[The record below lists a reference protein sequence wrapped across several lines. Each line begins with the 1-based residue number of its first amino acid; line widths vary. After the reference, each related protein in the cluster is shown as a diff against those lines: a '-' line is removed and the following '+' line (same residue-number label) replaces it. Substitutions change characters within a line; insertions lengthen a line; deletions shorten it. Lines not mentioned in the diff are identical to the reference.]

1 MRYCDLCVTKS
12 QIIQKV
18 TNLSTFAPPIPI
30 TMRFNLTKEFLE
42 QVHIAIQSND
52 FEWIDKNV
60 LELHFVDIAEILDE
74 LPNVDAKAI
83 YFRMDEE
90 TQADVLME
98 LEEEVRDRFLKSL
111 SKKEIAEQLENLD
124 SDDAADIL
132 YEYDDTEIQEVISHM
147 EDDEAADDIVDL
159 LNYDED
165 TAGGLMQKEFLHA
178 EIDWT
183 VEQCLAEIREQ
194 AKEVD
199 KVYTIYVVDNLN
211 KLVGV
216 LSLKALFFS
225 EPGFKIRDLY
235 QAKNIIS
242 VKVTDDQ
249 DEVMRLFDKYG
260 LVSIPVL
267 DYQNKLVGRI
277 TIDDVVDII
286 REEADRDF
294 QLATGISEKV
304 EDNASIF
311 RITKARLPWLIIGM
325 LGGTLGAKVISS
337 FEGSISH
344 VPALAF
350 FIPMI
355 TAMGGNVGVQSSA
368 IVVQSLAKGNQFKS
382 IFAKL
387 GKEVLVGLFNG
398 LICSSLIFGIASIFG
413 TIDLGIVVSASLF
426 VVIVF
431 AAVMGTLIPL
441 ILDKYDIDPA
451 LATGPF
457 ITTLNDVLG
466 LFIYF
471 SIGML
476 MYA

>member
-1 MRYCDLCVTKS
+1 
-12 QIIQKV
+12 
-18 TNLSTFAPPIPI
+18 
-30 TMRFNLTKEFLE
+30 MRFELTKDFLE
-42 QVHIAIQSND
+42 NIRLSIQTND
-52 FEWIDKNV
+52 LEWIDKNV
-60 LELHFVDIAEILDE
+60 LELHYVDIAEILDE
-74 LPNVDAKAI
+74 LQNEEAKFI
-83 YFRMDEE
+83 YFRLEE
-90 TQADVLME
+90 EVQADVLME
-98 LEEEVRDRFLKSL
+98 LEEEVRDRFIKSL
-111 SKKEIAEQLENLD
+111 STKEIAEQLENLD

-132 YEYDDTEIQEVISHM
+132 YELSDNEIHEVISQM

-165 TAGGLMQKEFLHA
+165 TAGGLMQKEFLHVNV
-178 EIDWT
+178 DWT
-183 VEQCLAEIREQ
+183 VEYALTEIREQ
-194 AKEVD
+194 AKDVE
-199 KVYTIYVVDNLN
+199 KVYTIYVVDDYN
-211 KLVGV
+211 KLMGV
-216 LSLKALFFS
+216 LSLKSLFFS
-225 EPGFKIRDLY
+225 EPQLIIKELF
-235 QAKNIIS
+235 QSKNIIS
-242 VKVTDDQ
+242 VKVTEEQ
-249 DEVMRLFDKYG
+249 EEVMRLFDKYG

-304 EDNASIF
+304 EDNASVF
-311 RITKARLPWLIIGM
+311 KITRARLPWLIIGM

-337 FEGSISH
+337 YEGNISSI
-344 VPALAF
+344 PALAF

-382 IFAKL
+382 IFSKL
-387 GKEVLVGLFNG
+387 GKELLVGLLNG
-398 LICSSLIFGIASIFG
+398 LICSSLIFGIGSVFG
-413 TIDLGIVVSASLF
+413 TLNLGLVVSISLF
-426 VVIVF
+426 VVIIF
-431 AAVMGTLIPL
+431 ASVMGTLIPL

-471 SIGML
+471 TVAML
-476 MYA
+476 IFA

>member
-1 MRYCDLCVTKS
+1 
-12 QIIQKV
+12 
-18 TNLSTFAPPIPI
+18 
-30 TMRFNLTKEFLE
+30 MRFELTKDFLE
-42 QVHIAIQSND
+42 NIRLAIQTND
-52 FEWIDKNV
+52 LEWIDKNV
-60 LELHFVDIAEILDE
+60 LELHYVDIAEILDE
-74 LPNVDAKAI
+74 LQNEEAKFI
-83 YFRMDEE
+83 YFRLEE
-90 TQADVLME
+90 EVQADVLME
-98 LEEEVRDRFLKSL
+98 LEEEVRDRFIKSL
-111 SKKEIAEQLENLD
+111 STKEIAEQLENLD

-132 YEYDDTEIQEVISHM
+132 YELSDNEIHEVISQM

-165 TAGGLMQKEFLHA
+165 TAGGLMQKEFLYVNV
-178 EIDWT
+178 DWT
-183 VEQCLAEIREQ
+183 VEYALTEIREQ
-194 AKEVD
+194 AKDVE
-199 KVYTIYVVDNLN
+199 KVYTIYVVDDYN
-211 KLVGV
+211 KLMGV
-216 LSLKALFFS
+216 LSLKSLFFS
-225 EPGFKIRDLY
+225 EPQLIIKELF
-235 QAKNIIS
+235 QSKNIIS
-242 VKVTDDQ
+242 VKVTEEQ
-249 DEVMRLFDKYG
+249 EEVMRLFDKYG

-304 EDNASIF
+304 EDNASVF
-311 RITKARLPWLIIGM
+311 KITRARLPWLIIGM

-337 FEGSISH
+337 YEGNISLI
-344 VPALAF
+344 PALAF

-382 IFAKL
+382 IFSKL
-387 GKEVLVGLFNG
+387 GKELLVGLLNG
-398 LICSSLIFGIASIFG
+398 LICSSLIFGIGSVFG
-413 TIDLGIVVSASLF
+413 TLNLGLVVSISLF
-426 VVIVF
+426 VVILF
-431 AAVMGTLIPL
+431 ASVMGTLIPL

-471 SIGML
+471 TVAML
-476 MYA
+476 IFA